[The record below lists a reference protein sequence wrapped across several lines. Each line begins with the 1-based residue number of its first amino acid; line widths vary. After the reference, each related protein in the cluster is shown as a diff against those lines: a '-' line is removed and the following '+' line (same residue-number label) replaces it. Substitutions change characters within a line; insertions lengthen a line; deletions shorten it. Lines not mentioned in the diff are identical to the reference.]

1 MRAYNITERVFL
13 QLSQIVYHPTFVFGI
28 TLVVIAFCVS
38 LFMNSREIRSSS
50 DLVTHLRSQV
60 AQKQQEYNK
69 TKEQASQAQT
79 PLNQESII
87 RNELLLQKPGEY
99 IVQMPDLPEPI
110 TTRSVIQKQLSPWEE
125 WQKILDL

>member
-1 MRAYNITERVFL
+1 
-13 QLSQIVYHPTFVFGI
+13 
-28 TLVVIAFCVS
+28 LVVIALCVS
-38 LFMNSREIRSSS
+38 LFMNSREIQSSA
-50 DLVTHLRSQV
+50 DLLTHLRSQV

-69 TKEQASQAQT
+69 TKEQASQSQT

-110 TTRSVIQKQLSPWEE
+110 TSQSVIQKQLSPWEE
-125 WQKILDL
+125 WRQVLQF